1 VGRARSA
8 ADDPVIRPVRPDE
21 LARLQDIERAA
32 GATFVDVGM
41 PEIAADEPPSVAA
54 LESHRAAGRAWA
66 VESSGVVAGYV
77 LVDVVDGA
85 AHVEQVSVDPA
96 FARRGLGRRL
106 IDHVAA
112 VAEAKGRPAVTL
124 TTFRDVPWNAPYY
137 RRCGFRDLAESEL
150 GPELRRLRDAEA
162 AHGLDPTLRVC
173 MRRDLAPP
181 SPSGAGPV
189 GDPS

>member
-1 VGRARSA
+1 
-8 ADDPVIRPVRPDE
+8 
-21 LARLQDIERAA
+21 
-32 GATFVDVGM
+32 M

-66 VESSGVVAGYV
+66 VESSGEVAGYV

-181 SPSGAGPV
+181 SPPGAGPV

>member
-1 VGRARSA
+1 
-8 ADDPVIRPVRPDE
+8 
-21 LARLQDIERAA
+21 
-32 GATFVDVGM
+32 M
-41 PEIAADEPPSVAA
+41 PGIAADEPLSEATLESYRAADRAWVVESAGAVAA
-54 LESHRAAGRAWA
+54 
-66 VESSGVVAGYV
+66 YV
-77 LVDVVDGA
+77 LVDIVDGA

-112 VAEAKGRPAVTL
+112 MAEAEGRPAVTL

-137 RRCGFRDLAESEL
+137 RRCGFRDVAESEV
-150 GPELRRLRDAEA
+150 GPELRQLRDAEA

-181 SPSGAGPV
+181 RPPPACPAG
-189 GDPS
+189 GST